1 MADQVTALTAFPG
14 DSGLIPTIPMWFIV
28 PGNLTFSSGP
38 YRHCTNVVYRHVCNQ
53 NILNGRIAKYGMF
66 SKNKKILVPTML
78 YT

>member
-1 MADQVTALTAFPG
+1 MADQVTILTAFPG
-14 DSGLIPTIPMWFIV
+14 DSGLIPAI

-78 YT
+78 CT